1 MEEKLGNSLNWNKEI
16 ISSVTKS
23 NLWDSHQVPELP
35 KEFLV
40 GCFISG
46 LRDTIKYDIIAKN
59 PVTMMEAMR
68 LAQVE
73 EEKSLNQW
81 RGCKFFV
88 QKGSNAPPSTWSGS
102 GMKNHTSNPTTHSTV
117 RRLSPQELR
126 EKRYKSLCFYCD
138 GKYRAGHKC
147 KNQKIL

>member
-88 QKGSNAPPSTWSGS
+88 QKGSNAP
-102 GMKNHTSNPTTHSTV
+102 
-117 RRLSPQELR
+117 
-126 EKRYKSLCFYCD
+126 LCSK
-138 GKYRAGHKC
+138 GE
-147 KNQKIL
+147 